1 MYRVFATC
9 LEAGIA
15 AIILIPAFWAL
26 NRYCFHNSR
35 RAVCYLVLSLYL
47 AAVDAVVGLPSLL
60 YIRFDRNINLVPF
73 AYMFSDYRSSL
84 LNVLLF
90 MPLGFFL
97 PVLWKRFCPFLWSVL
112 FGLAFSLSI
121 ELMQLFTF
129 RATDI
134 NDLMTNTVGTIL
146 GWCLGRITLKLIPS
160 IRPSWKTG
168 DLALVFGITFSVMF
182 LLQPFLAEIV
192 WKVIRKC

>member
-1 MYRVFATC
+1 MYRVFVMC

-15 AIILIPAFWAL
+15 AVILIPAFWVL
-26 NRYCFHNSR
+26 NRFCFRNSR
-35 RAVCYLVLSLYL
+35 RAVCYLALSLYL

-73 AYMFSDYRSSL
+73 AYMFSDYRNSL

-97 PVLWKRFCPFLWSVL
+97 PMLWKQFRSFLETAL
-112 FGLAFSLSI
+112 FGLCFSLAI
-121 ELMQLFTF
+121 EILQLFTR

-134 NDLMTNTVGTIL
+134 NDLITNTVGTIL
-146 GWCLGRITLKLIPS
+146 GWCLGRLVLRLFPS
-160 IRPSWKTG
+160 IRPSWKTR
-168 DLALVFGITFSVMF
+168 DLAVVFGVSFAVMF
-182 LLQPFLAEIV
+182 LIQPFLAEAV
-192 WKVIRKC
+192 WKLIRK

>member
-1 MYRVFATC
+1 MFRVFAMC

-15 AIILIPAFWAL
+15 AVILIPLFWVL
-26 NRYCFHNSR
+26 NRYCFRNPR
-35 RAVCYLVLSLYL
+35 RTAWYLVMSVYL

-73 AYMFSDYRSSL
+73 AYMFSDYGNSL

-90 MPLGFFL
+90 VPLGFLL
-97 PVLWKRFCPFLWSVL
+97 PVLWKRFRSFLWTAL
-112 FGLAFSLSI
+112 FGLGFSLSI
-121 ELMQLFTF
+121 ELLQLFTF

-146 GWCLGRITLKLIPS
+146 GWCLGRLTLKLFPS

-168 DLALVFGITFSVMF
+168 ELAVVFGVTFAVMF
-182 LLQPFLAEIV
+182 LAQPFLAEIV
-192 WKVIRKC
+192 WNLIRK

>member
-1 MYRVFATC
+1 MFRVFAMC

-15 AIILIPAFWAL
+15 AVILIPVYWAL
-26 NRYCFHNSR
+26 NRYCFRNSR
-35 RAVCYLVLSLYL
+35 RTACYLTMSVYL

-60 YIRFDRNINLVPF
+60 YIRFDGN
-73 AYMFSDYRSSL
+73 SL

-90 MPLGFFL
+90 VPLGFFL
-97 PVLWKRFCPFLWSVL
+97 PVLWKRFRSFLRTVL
-112 FGLAFSLSI
+112 FGLGFSACI
-121 ELMQLFTF
+121 ELLQLFTF

-146 GWCLGRITLKLIPS
+146 GWCLGRLVLKLFPS

-168 DLALVFGITFSVMF
+168 ELAVVFGVTFGVMF
-182 LLQPFLAEIV
+182 LAQPFLAEIV
-192 WKVIRKC
+192 WNLIRK